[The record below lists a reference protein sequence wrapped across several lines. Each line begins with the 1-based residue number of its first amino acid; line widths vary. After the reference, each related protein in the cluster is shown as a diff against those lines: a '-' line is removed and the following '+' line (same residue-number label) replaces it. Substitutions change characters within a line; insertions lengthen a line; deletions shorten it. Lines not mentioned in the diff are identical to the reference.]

1 MVGKTAATDETRY
14 DLMQR
19 VTALAQHTDAPRGP
33 SPGTMAAEIDR
44 IRRIAQQHGMLPV
57 ASVAHA
63 LESALA
69 RGERGPLIRGW
80 LTILADAVDSARQD
94 DEACAIF
101 SAACSVRLA
110 R

>member
-1 MVGKTAATDETRY
+1 
-14 DLMQR
+14 MQR
-19 VTALAQHTDAPRGP
+19 VTALAQRSGTPRGP
-33 SPGTMAAEIDR
+33 SPDTMATDIDR
-44 IRRIAQQHGMLPV
+44 IRQIAQHHGMLPV

-69 RGERGPLIRGW
+69 RGERGPLIQGW
-80 LTILADAVDSARQD
+80 LAILADAVDSAQQD